1 MLHVCRN
8 EFKNTPD
15 RLRTDLNSK
24 NETDILADSLESFVT
39 LTYAEKEHKMNAS
52 YSDWIDTKDNDL
64 LILYEP
70 SKANSGKD

>member
-1 MLHVCRN
+1 M
-8 EFKNTPD
+8 
-15 RLRTDLNSK
+15 
-24 NETDILADSLESFVT
+24 ADSLESFVT

-52 YSDWIDTKDNDL
+52 YLDWIDTKDSDL